1 MSISKASPEIIQL
14 SKPCISSKPDI
25 PEDMMTTVPCS
36 FTTVKLQ
43 NVLSKAT
50 NSTLQSDSSIHP
62 PKVNPCIS
70 RTCSTTFQT
79 TNASFPV
86 SSVAQ
91 SKQLISHMQLSPGTL
106 KGQHLVTQRSQD
118 NHIQSNSSPAIA
130 VTIQPQP
137 SSYLQPAPS
146 SVISLQPG
154 HHVLK
159 PNQGTVSHCV
169 TVTPVTSPVTV
180 VCTAGSPSRIY
191 QPPVAGAFTVQPAA
205 R

>member
-1 MSISKASPEIIQL
+1 MTISKASPEIIQL
-14 SKPCISSKPDI
+14 SKPSLSSKPDI
-25 PEDMMTTVPCS
+25 PEGMVTAVPCS

-50 NSTLQSDSSIHP
+50 NSTLQSDSLIHP
-62 PKVNPCIS
+62 LKINS

-86 SSVAQ
+86 SSVSQ
-91 SKQLISHMQLSPGTL
+91 SKQYIPHMQLSPRTL
-106 KGQHLVTQRSQD
+106 KGQPLVTQLSQN
-118 NHIQSNSSPAIA
+118 NHIQSNLSSASA

-137 SSYLQPAPS
+137 STYLQSAPI
-146 SVISLQPG
+146 SVIALQPG

-159 PNQGTVSHCV
+159 PTQCTMPRCV

-180 VCTAGSPSRIY
+180 VCTAGSPPRIN
-191 QPPVAGAFTVQPAA
+191 QPPVAGAFTVQSAT